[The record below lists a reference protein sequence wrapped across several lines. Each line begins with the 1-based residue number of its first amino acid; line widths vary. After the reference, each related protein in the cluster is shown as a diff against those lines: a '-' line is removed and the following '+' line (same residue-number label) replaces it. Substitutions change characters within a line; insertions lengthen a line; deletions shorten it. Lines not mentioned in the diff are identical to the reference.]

1 MSTTSTP
8 RNPEVKICNPAGGC
22 GWTSAKRALKLI
34 AKRRARQRPDL
45 GANVIEIILE
55 ASQVVDRNGRHYV
68 NLDVVIS
75 SHGTREFSTFG
86 RYPMFPE
93 DFMRPKFAPALRAF
107 S

>member
-8 RNPEVKICNPAGGC
+8 RNPEVRICNPEGGC

-34 AKRRARQRPDL
+34 AKRRARPRPDL
-45 GANVIEIILE
+45 GANVIEIIVAAE
-55 ASQVVDRNGRHYV
+55 VVDRSGHKSV
-68 NLDVVIS
+68 NLEIIIS

-86 RYPMFPE
+86 RYPMFPRE
-93 DFMRPKFAPALRAF
+93 FMRARFAPALQAF